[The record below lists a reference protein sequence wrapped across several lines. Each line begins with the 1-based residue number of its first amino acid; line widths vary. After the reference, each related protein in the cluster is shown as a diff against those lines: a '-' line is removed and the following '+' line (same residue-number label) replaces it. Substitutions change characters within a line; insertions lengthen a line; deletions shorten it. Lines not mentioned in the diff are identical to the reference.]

1 MLPLPS
7 FGPAAIEDVERA
19 VLRAA
24 NLALASRPHFIITGS
39 GRCGTAY
46 AAKRLTDLGIRCSH
60 EGYFTPAGP
69 RLRNPDRMV
78 GTRGDASWLAA
89 PYVAWSDFQ
98 VVHLVRRPSDV
109 IHSFHSIGFFD
120 RRFRDH
126 HEPFIAFAER
136 FFEAGDDPLDA
147 CIRWYLEWNLKCE
160 AAADVRIRIEDFER
174 ELPRLFR
181 FIGVEPVRSAPPPSS
196 SFNKRPSVYSVSPS
210 LAEIERR
217 LRCHPRADALAA
229 MASRYGYPMCST
241 D

>member
-7 FGPAAIEDVERA
+7 FGPAVLEDVERA
-19 VLRAA
+19 LLRAA
-24 NLALASRPHFIITGS
+24 NLALASTPRFIITGS

-69 RLRNPDRMV
+69 RLRNPDRMM

-89 PYVAWSDFQ
+89 PYAGWGDFK
-98 VVHLVRRPSDV
+98 VVHLVRAPRDV
-109 IHSFHSIGFFD
+109 VHSFHSIGFFD
-120 RRFRDH
+120 RRFRDYH
-126 HEPFIAFAER
+126 RPFIAFAER
-136 FFEAGDDPLDA
+136 FFEVGDDPLDA
-147 CIRWYLEWNLKCE
+147 CIRWYLEWNLICEE
-160 AAADVRIRIEDFER
+160 AADIRIRIEDFEQ

-181 FIGVEPVRSAPPPSS
+181 FIGIEPSLGASPPSR
-196 SFNKRPSVYSVSPS
+196 SFNKRPSVYSVSPGP
-210 LAEIERR
+210 AEVERR
-217 LRCHPRADALAA
+217 LLDHRRADAIAA